1 MVLNHLPWNIPLTDE
16 YFIPSK
22 HDFRF
27 CRRFY
32 KGLCKFSVNALHI
45 YFSALFQI
53 YSATLLQR
61 KIISSYSGCCSSP
74 SWYDYFPLPLLLT
87 PRKKQIPVYYF
98 IPVIT
103 SNFPIISTRHL
114 VIANV
119 IIRISF
125 NQSQQLHLIL
135 QHSHCAKMNRIRY
148 QIRGKFVNSK
158 KIIFS

>member
-27 CRRFY
+27 CRRFH

-61 KIISSYSGCCSSP
+61 KIISSYSGCSSSLP
-74 SWYDYFPLPLLLT
+74 WYYHFPLPLLL
-87 PRKKQIPVYYF
+87 PQKEKHIPVHYVM
-98 IPVIT
+98 PVIT
-103 SNFPIISTRHL
+103 SNFSIISNRHL

-125 NQSQQLHLIL
+125 NQSPQLHLIL
-135 QHSHCAKMNRIRY
+135 QHSNGAKMNRIRNK
-148 QIRGKFVNSK
+148 IRGKFVNSK
-158 KIIFS
+158 NVIFS